1 MLTDDLSLE
10 EKDSYKTMSDASFLI
25 QRLANPNAREV
36 KTEKKVRA
44 NASLRSLYL
53 GVFDPGYHIRT

>member
-1 MLTDDLSLE
+1 ME